1 MDPQIITELA
11 NLLRKNGDKILSSE
25 FTLTLSGPLLRGL
38 NDAFAL
44 FPDSDI
50 VFGAGL
56 GTSQQNSQAFQVLM
70 PYNAQSSV
78 YADLQL
84 LHDFVQKTTLLKL
97 NYFPS
102 EHYYQGAIDICKF
115 RALRRLEV
123 HKINISQVVGIQ
135 ALRSQLQHLIC
146 IKSLNSVEDII
157 THCGGDKSNGFVW
170 NELQTADFSYNNLR
184 GIDTALEFAQH
195 LQHLNLRHNKL
206 ISVSA
211 IKWLPHLKTLD
222 LSYNCLTQLPLFHA
236 EACKRLQSLNISSNY
251 VEELL
256 DMTKLDALTNMDLS
270 DNCLLEHSQLLPLSV
285 LMTLTTLNLQ
295 GNPLACHPK
304 HRLATAQYLHKNTST
319 VKFVLDFEPLSKPE
333 KAMTGSQQ
341 LRNVGMGHRIAS
353 SYMSINSSRGSVNTP
368 ASSIGSQRSISMR
381 GRDSSS
387 EAEQLA
393 PQETQIVKRRTK
405 KLRSVE
411 IAEHGE
417 EFAKEATAI
426 TDPINV
432 SAVPEQEAP
441 DGSHLETKKKIE
453 TLRMKYGNEWLQSGN
468 TELMLG
474 INAIQPSEPKRHA
487 ARQELDEFLGELSAN
502 YQPEPRAQLESD
514 ELNISSTP
522 TNGAHWSSPLNDTLT
537 PIKLDVDNTDKDET
551 QATVYESCDNTTETE
566 YQSMDNTLQE
576 EKDEQREPEID
587 KHREVLNLY
596 GLSSAE
602 QEEEPVSDEEPD
614 EKLYIVCHAHKT
626 SEPLFLTISSNYIRE
641 KDALNERTK
650 TKWSLRML
658 ESCERIKSNTLRI
671 NFDTMQK
678 HKQERVYSVDNAL
691 CQEIEKKLRDI
702 LSQRD
707 LTEMN
712 ITPYICLN
720 CGLQFSRERNK
731 KNYKT
736 AELRC
741 PNCAKDLVAEVHD
754 ETGSMEKTKEAAMEP
769 KLSPALIVD
778 ESPVGTPLMLQS
790 KEDNQMGNKR
800 LFAINTPNKRR
811 SLMQT
816 IKRSANSLNES
827 SSCSKITNSQCSFD
841 SNRSVVGSSN
851 TERDLEFR
859 ANESDVDIISNPS
872 QSSIEV
878 LDPNFVQS
886 ASRKTSEERRI
897 AQIPNLQTIDDDH
910 SQAQSFIERE
920 FGQLLAARSKST
932 ANEES
937 IETTVEDTTP
947 KSKTLAQVQLTES
960 SSSGSV
966 TDSICT
972 TYEQQSK
979 QQLQPQDKG
988 QLLATND
995 PIVIHNLLHAER
1007 NVSTHQHHHNNNNIE
1022 VAGVS
1027 ENGHLKK
1034 GEEAGLSSVFGGEL
1048 NTFFDHSCFFNIILS
1063 ILQLFFQSTNVL
1075 MSSSKKLI
1083 ESESTASGV
1092 QPYKFNYSDFN
1103 DIDHRL
1109 KLYFYQRKFKDAAE
1123 HFKWLAKGRIFNE
1136 QTQTVRDGLLI
1147 ISTSKCYLME
1157 AYAPPHDDVS
1167 KWLRQV
1173 TSATINRLTRV
1184 QCLPWKLGLSFTL
1197 NNWGNFALLLQD
1209 MLRTDSLL
1217 LYLADNPL
1225 PSNCELIQDPSDA
1238 VLQRLNALVTEPLKM
1253 CTVLSGCRW
1262 TCGQDKRNFEI
1273 CTLLTSDTQLHVVGN
1288 GRFNW
1293 LTTNVEQ
1300 KPQLELSLTQQMS
1313 NLVEAERVT
1322 DCEYKINFLDE
1333 TENQC
1338 ELWHLQF
1345 ETQANAECCLDVIG
1359 KSWEQLFGVPF
1370 SYSGM

>member
-1 MDPQIITELA
+1 MDPQKITELA

-25 FTLTLSGPLLRGL
+25 FTLTLSGPLLRAL
-38 NDAFAL
+38 NDSFTLIA
-44 FPDSDI
+44 DSDI
-50 VFGAGL
+50 GFGAGL
-56 GTSQQNSQAFQVLM
+56 GTSQQNSQAFQVVK
-70 PYNAQSSV
+70 PINAKSSV
-78 YADLQL
+78 FPDLQL

-102 EHYYQGAIDICKF
+102 EHYFEGAIDICKF

-123 HKINISQVVGIQ
+123 HKINICQVVGIQ

-146 IKSLNSVEDII
+146 IKSLNSVDDII
-157 THCGGDKSNGFVW
+157 THCGGDNSNGFVW
-170 NELQTADFSYNNLR
+170 NELQSADFSYNNLR

-222 LSYNCLTQLPLFHA
+222 LSYNCLTHLPLFHA
-236 EACKRLQSLNISSNY
+236 EACKRLQSLNISNNY

-319 VKFVLDFEPLSKPE
+319 VKFVLDFEPMSKAE
-333 KAMTGSQQ
+333 KAITGSQQ
-341 LRNVGMGHRIAS
+341 LRFASSMGHRMNS

-368 ASSIGSQRSISMR
+368 ASSVGSQRSISVR
-381 GRDSSS
+381 GKDSSS
-387 EAEQLA
+387 EAEQV
-393 PQETQIVKRRTK
+393 PQEPQIVKPRPKRP
-405 KLRSVE
+405 RNVDIS
-411 IAEHGE
+411 EHRE
-417 EFAKEATAI
+417 ELGQEATSITAPIDVSCAPEKEAT
-426 TDPINV
+426 
-432 SAVPEQEAP
+432 

-468 TELMLG
+468 AELMLA
-474 INAIQPSEPKRHA
+474 INATQPNEQKRQD
-487 ARQELDEFLGELSAN
+487 ARQEFNEFLGEFSATHQAEP
-502 YQPEPRAQLESD
+502 QPESD
-514 ELNISSTP
+514 VLNVTSTP
-522 TNGAHWSSPLNDTLT
+522 TNGTYWSSPLSETLT
-537 PIKLDVDNTDKDET
+537 PIKADIDQTEINET
-551 QATVYESCDNTTETE
+551 QATVYESFDNTTETQYE
-566 YQSMDNTLQE
+566 SMSNTLHE
-576 EKDEQREPEID
+576 EQVSQQEPEVD

-596 GLSSAE
+596 AAASVE
-602 QEEEPVSDEEPD
+602 QEEDPVSDEEPD
-614 EKLYIVCHAHKT
+614 EKLYFVCHAHKT
-626 SEPLFLTISSNYIRE
+626 SEPLILTISSNYIRE
-641 KDALNERTK
+641 KDTLSERTK
-650 TKWSLRML
+650 TKWSLKML

-678 HKQERVYSVDNAL
+678 EKKERVYYAENAL

-712 ITPYICLN
+712 IIIYSCIN
-720 CGLQFSRERNK
+720 CGIQFTRERNRRSC
-731 KNYKT
+731 KT
-736 AELRC
+736 SQLRC
-741 PNCAKDLVAEVHD
+741 PDCRSVFVAELND
-754 ETGSMEKTKEAAMEP
+754 ESSTLEQPKVAAMEP

-778 ESPVGTPLMLQS
+778 ESPVGTPVMLQS
-790 KEDNQMGNKR
+790 KEDNQSIGKLIAN
-800 LFAINTPNKRR
+800 NTPKRR

-851 TERDLEFR
+851 TERDMEFR

-878 LDPNFVQS
+878 LDPNCVQS

-897 AQIPNLQTIDDDH
+897 AQIPNLQTIDDNH
-910 SQAQSFIERE
+910 SQTQSFIERE
-920 FGQLLAARSKST
+920 FGQLLAARSTTKPEETNATT
-932 ANEES
+932 A
-937 IETTVEDTTP
+937 EDAMP
-947 KSKTLAQVQLTES
+947 KSKTLAHVQLTES

-972 TYEQQSK
+972 TYEQQGK
-979 QQLQPQDKG
+979 QQQPQEKT
-988 QLLATND
+988 QSPAANEA
-995 PIVIHNLLHAER
+995 IIIHNMLHAEA
-1007 NVSTHQHHHNNNNIE
+1007 SASSKHHQNNNNIE
-1022 VAGVS
+1022 VAGVT
-1027 ENGHLKK
+1027 L
-1034 GEEAGLSSVFGGEL
+1034 
-1048 NTFFDHSCFFNIILS
+1048 
-1063 ILQLFFQSTNVL
+1063 FQSTNVL

-1083 ESESTASGV
+1083 ESEANVSGV
-1092 QPYKFNYSDFN
+1092 QPYKFNYRDFN

-1109 KLYFYQRKFKDAAE
+1109 KLYFYQTKFKGAGE
-1123 HFKWLAKGRIFNE
+1123 HFKWLAKGRIYNE
-1136 QTQTVRDGLLI
+1136 QTQTLREGLLV

-1157 AYAPPHDDVS
+1157 AYAPPNDDVS
-1167 KWLRQV
+1167 KWLHQV
-1173 TSATINRLTRV
+1173 TSGTVNRLTRV
-1184 QCLPWKLGLSFTL
+1184 QCLPWKVGLSFTL
-1197 NNWGNFALLLQD
+1197 RDWGRFSLLLQD

-1225 PSNCELIQDPSDA
+1225 PSECELIHEPSNA
-1238 VLQRLNALVTEPLKM
+1238 VLQRLNELSTEPLTM
-1253 CTVLSGCRW
+1253 CTVLSGCQW
-1262 TCGQDKRNFEI
+1262 ICGQEKRNFEV
-1273 CTLLTSDTQLHVVGN
+1273 CTLLTSDTQLHIAGN

-1293 LTTNVEQ
+1293 LATNEEQ
-1300 KPQLELSLTQQMS
+1300 RPQLELSLTQQMS
-1313 NLVEAERVT
+1313 NMVEVERIT
-1322 DCEYKINFLDE
+1322 DCEYKVNFLDE
-1333 TENQC
+1333 TEDLS
-1338 ELWHLQF
+1338 ELWHLHF
-1345 ETQANAECCLDVIG
+1345 ETQANAEFCLGVIG

-1370 SYSGM
+1370 SYSET